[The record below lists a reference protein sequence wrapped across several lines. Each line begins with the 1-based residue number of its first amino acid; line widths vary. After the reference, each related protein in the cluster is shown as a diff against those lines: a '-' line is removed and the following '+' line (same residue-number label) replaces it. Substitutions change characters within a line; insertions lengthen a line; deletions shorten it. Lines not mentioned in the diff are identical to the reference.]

1 MMMMIPIT
9 PRTWNAL
16 MAAKTFAMAA
26 VSSAAQ
32 AKFIS
37 PKDAKTSRKRK
48 ASPPWAKF
56 GKKMG
61 NFINNYGLLYL

>member
-1 MMMMIPIT
+1 MSS
-9 PRTWNAL
+9 AL

-37 PKDAKTSRKRK
+37 PNEAKTSV
-48 ASPPWAKF
+48 AS
-56 GKKMG
+56 
-61 NFINNYGLLYL
+61 GLANVWEKIGELQK